1 MESSTRTEDLHP
13 ANAPAGTDPV
23 VADVRQSVSA
33 AVHERCAACGA
44 PMAADQRYCVECG
57 QRRGPGRV
65 PFVEGIAQPKGEEPG
80 RRRSSLRR
88 PRSVDATLIAGV
100 GTLLLALGIG
110 VLIGRSS
117 NGTSSSKSAHVQ
129 VVTVAGGG
137 SGASTGTT
145 GTGAS
150 ASTSGAVSS
159 TPTTKAATS
168 HANAKVSAALAAK
181 KAAAGP
187 PPKVVTIGS
196 PGHGPGYQ
204 NGHFTGN
211 FFGP

>member
-1 MESSTRTEDLHP
+1 MESSTRTEELHP

-23 VADVRQSVSA
+23 VADVRQSVNA
-33 AVHERCAACGA
+33 AVHERCAGCGA

-57 QRRGPGRV
+57 LRRGPGRV
-65 PFVEGIAQPKGEEPG
+65 PFGEGTAQPKGESPG

-88 PRSVDATLIAGV
+88 PRSVDATLLAGV

-117 NGTSSSKSAHVQ
+117 NSTSSKSARVQ

>member
-1 MESSTRTEDLHP
+1 MESSTRTEELHP

-23 VADVRQSVSA
+23 VADVRQSVNA
-33 AVHERCAACGA
+33 AVNERCAGCGA

-57 QRRGPGRV
+57 LRRGPGRV
-65 PFVEGIAQPKGEEPG
+65 PFVEGIAQPKGEAPG
-80 RRRSSLRR
+80 RHRSSLRR
-88 PRSVDATLIAGV
+88 PRSVDATLVAGV

-117 NGTSSSKSAHVQ
+117 NGTSSKSARVQ

-137 SGASTGTT
+137 SGASAGTT
-145 GTGAS
+145 GAGAS
-150 ASTSGAVSS
+150 ASTSGANSS
-159 TPTTKAATS
+159 TSTTKAAAS
-168 HANAKVSAALAAK
+168 HANAKVSATLAAK

-196 PGHGPGYQ
+196 AGHGPGYQ

>member
-1 MESSTRTEDLHP
+1 
-13 ANAPAGTDPV
+13 
-23 VADVRQSVSA
+23 
-33 AVHERCAACGA
+33 
-44 PMAADQRYCVECG
+44 MAADQRYCVECG
-57 QRRGPGRV
+57 LRRGPGRV
-65 PFVEGIAQPKGEEPG
+65 PFVEGIAQPKGEAP
-80 RRRSSLRR
+80 RARRSSPRR

-117 NGTSSSKSAHVQ
+117 NGTSSKNARVQ

-145 GTGAS
+145 GAAATAS
-150 ASTSGAVSS
+150 SPSGNSS
-159 TPTTKAATS
+159 SSATKAAAS
-168 HANAKVSAALAAK
+168 HAKVSATLAKK

-196 PGHGPGYQ
+196 RGHGPGYQ

>member
-117 NGTSSSKSAHVQ
+117 NGTSSRDARVQ

-145 GTGAS
+145 GTGVS

>member
-1 MESSTRTEDLHP
+1 MESSTRTEEPHP
-13 ANAPAGTDPV
+13 ANAPAGTNPV
-23 VADVRQSVSA
+23 VADVRQSVNA
-33 AVHERCAACGA
+33 PVHERCAACGA

-65 PFVEGIAQPKGEEPG
+65 PFVEGIPQPKGEDPG

-88 PRSVDATLIAGV
+88 PRSLDATLIAGV

-117 NGTSSSKSAHVQ
+117 NGTSSKSARVQ
-129 VVTVAGGG
+129 VVSVAGGG